1 MKIRVFLFL
10 MASLMLGCAEGNK
23 KDYST
28 ANFSVIKL
36 ADDVYACIHKP
47 GGKAIGNSGIVD
59 NGEATIV
66 FDTFLSPDVAEELIG
81 VVEQMKLSPIK
92 YVINSHFDND
102 HVRGNQCF
110 SSDVKIL
117 STERT
122 AELIKEEEP
131 KAIAE
136 EKVYAKELYE
146 YYDSLERAFTGDTAS
161 GEYMAIKMMKPYFEE
176 LSVSHLKIRT
186 RVPDTYVKNEM
197 SLDGSRIKVILI
209 EKGKGH
215 TESDLIMYLPVEGI
229 LFAGDLVFN
238 EAHPWLGY
246 GYTEEL
252 KTRLTEL
259 ELMKPHIVIPGHGD
273 PGGIEAIISTREYIE
288 DMERIAK
295 EIVDDGDTLEDIGK
309 VPMPEK
315 YKDWILGNYFYSN
328 LRYMFNKMK
337 D

>member
-1 MKIRVFLFL
+1 
-10 MASLMLGCAEGNK
+10 MALLIPGCAELDK
-23 KDYST
+23 RDYST
-28 ANFSVIKL
+28 ANFNVIKL
-36 ADDVYACIHKP
+36 ADGVYACIHKP

-66 FDTFLSPDVAEELIG
+66 FDTFLSPDAAEELIG

-110 SSDVKIL
+110 ASEVKIL

-122 AELIKEEEP
+122 AQLIKEEEP

-146 YYDSLERAFTGDTAS
+146 YYDSLDKAFTGDTTS
-161 GEYMAIKMMKPYFEE
+161 QEYMKIKMMKPYFEE

-186 RVPDTYVKNEM
+186 RVPDTYVKDEM
-197 SLDGSRIKVILI
+197 RLDGSRMEVILI

-215 TESDLIMYLPVEGI
+215 SESDLIMYLPEDGI

-238 EAHPWLGY
+238 KAHPWLGY

-259 ELMKPHIVIPGHGD
+259 ELMQPRKVVPGHGD
-273 PGGIEAIISTREYIE
+273 PGGVEAIISNQEYIE
-288 DMERIAK
+288 IIEKIAK
-295 EIVDDGDTLEDIGK
+295 EILDTGCTLEDTGK
-309 VPMPEK
+309 GPIPEK
-315 YKDWILGNYFYSN
+315 YKDWILGDYFYSN
-328 LRYMFNKMK
+328 LKYMFNKMK

>member
-1 MKIRVFLFL
+1 M
-10 MASLMLGCAEGNK
+10 
-23 KDYST
+23 
-28 ANFSVIKL
+28 
-36 ADDVYACIHKP
+36 
-47 GGKAIGNSGIVD
+47 
-59 NGEATIV
+59 
-66 FDTFLSPDVAEELIG
+66 AEELIG
-81 VVEQMKLSPIK
+81 AVEQMKLSPIK

-122 AELIKEEEP
+122 AQLIEEEEP

-136 EKVYAKELYE
+136 EEVYAKELYE
-146 YYDSLERAFTGDTAS
+146 YYDSLDRAFTGDTAS
-161 GEYMAIKMMKPYFEE
+161 REYMTIKMMKPYFEE
-176 LSVSHLKIRT
+176 LSESHLKIRT

-197 SLDGSRIKVILI
+197 SLDGPRIKVILI

-215 TESDLIMYLPVEGI
+215 TESDLIMYLPEEGI

-238 EAHPWLGY
+238 EGHPWLGY

-259 ELMKPHIVIPGHGD
+259 ELMKPKIVIPGHGD
-273 PGGIEAIISTREYIE
+273 PGGIEAIISILEYIE
-288 DMERIAK
+288 DIERIAK
-295 EIVDDGDTLEDIGK
+295 EIMDAGGTLEDTGK
-309 VPMPEK
+309 VLMPEK

-328 LRYMFNKMK
+328 LQFMFNKMK